1 MSSVQSIERA
11 FAILEA
17 LAAGPA
23 GVTELADLISLP
35 KSTVARILGTLDT
48 IGAVERVDQSTD
60 FRIGPGLANLAGV
73 SSAAANMIVAVRPV
87 IEKLA
92 SEIGEAAEFSVPEGY
107 LIRYL
112 IQVES
117 PNPVQVRDYT
127 GLLSPLHV
135 VPAGL
140 CVMAQWP
147 QEELERYLAR
157 PLEAYTAKTET
168 RPGEIRKRLDVIREF
183 GWAWQHEEFAEGI
196 SSVAAPVFDQLG
208 RIAGALTVHGPA
220 YRFPGSRPPDE
231 TGRTVSEAA
240 RRFSV
245 RARTPDEA

>member
-1 MSSVQSIERA
+1 VSGVQSIERA

-23 GVTELADLISLP
+23 GVTELAELIALP
-35 KSTVARILGTLDT
+35 KSTVARILGTLADL
-48 IGAVERVDQSTD
+48 GAVERVDQSTD
-60 FRIGPGLANLAGV
+60 FQIGQSLAGLAGV
-73 SSAAANMIVAVRPV
+73 SSAAATMVVAVRPV
-87 IEKLA
+87 LDKLA

-117 PNPVQVRDYT
+117 PSPVQVRDYT

-140 CVMAQWP
+140 CVMAHWP
-147 QEELERYLAR
+147 NEELERYLAR

-168 RPGEIRKRLDVIREF
+168 RPAHIRRRLEGIRQA

-208 RIAGALTVHGPA
+208 RIAGAITVHGPT
-220 YRFPGSRPPDE
+220 YRFPGSR
-231 TGRTVSEAA
+231 RSEEIA
-240 RRFSV
+240 RFVCDSAQRFSV
-245 RARTPDEA
+245 RARTPS